1 MHRGKVIYKIKNYKI
16 VECVSCCFT
25 HVMPIPNDDKIK
37 KLYKEEF
44 YVKKKPK
51 YFKEYEEDLD
61 WWILTYKNYYNILE
75 KHTKGRRL
83 LEIGSGP
90 GYFLRTGK
98 KLGWRVL
105 GIEPSKEAY
114 QYSTNLGVNV
124 VNDYLTGEIL
134 RKYGKF
140 DVVCA
145 MFVLEHLIDPHGF
158 VDDTKLLLKKGG
170 LLFLI
175 APNDYNPLQIILN
188 KKMGYKQWWISP
200 PQHINYF
207 NFQSI
212 NKFLTRKG
220 FEVVDQYSTFPLEY
234 YLLSGDNYIGNQILG
249 RKCHS
254 KRKAFEINM
263 YKHGSGYLNSI
274 YKMFSNYQ
282 MGREFVVVAKLNKL

>member
-1 MHRGKVIYKIKNYKI
+1 MHQGKIIDRVKNYKVI
-16 VECVSCCFT
+16 DCISCCFI
-25 HVMPIPNDDKIK
+25 HVIPIPSDKEIWR
-37 KLYKEEF
+37 LYKEEF
-44 YVKKKPK
+44 YSKKKPK
-51 YFKEYEEDLD
+51 YFKESEEDLD
-61 WWILTYKNYYNILE
+61 WWILTYKNYYKILE
-75 KHTKGRRL
+75 KHTKGRKI

-98 KLGWRVL
+98 KLGWKVL
-105 GIEPSKEAY
+105 GIEPSREAY

-145 MFVLEHLIDPHGF
+145 MFVLEHLIDPYSF
-158 VDDTKLLLKKGG
+158 VEDIKHLLKKDGI
-170 LLFLI
+170 LFLI
-175 APNDYNPLQIILN
+175 SPNDYNPLQIILN
-188 KKMGYKQWWISP
+188 KKMGHKQWWISP

-212 NKFLTRKG
+212 NKFLIRKG

-234 YLLSGDNYIGNQILG
+234 YLLSGDNYVGNQTVG

-263 YKHGSGYLNSI
+263 YKHGREQLNII
-274 YKMFSNYQ
+274 YKVLSNYHL
-282 MGREFVVVAKLNKL
+282 GREF